1 VLDKYQV
8 TAAPVG
14 DTFIGEGNTSTPVD
28 MEDFVIAVF
37 DMDGTL
43 YSTDTSIVPAVQE
56 TFLELGLPEP
66 PVEEIEDLIGRPDVH
81 YHMWLRQNAGE
92 HADIIVEAVS
102 KREVS
107 LVGQRGHLYP
117 RTREM
122 LEELRAM
129 DVRMA
134 LLTNAGRGYCM
145 MVLETFDIKDL
156 FDTVS
161 WYESGDGT
169 KTERLRGI
177 IQGFGGGPAI
187 MVGDRFYDFEAAR
200 EVGCTSIGV
209 SHGYGND
216 ELEKAD
222 IVIRGLWGIVEIK
235 LRAIVRKKDSAKE
248 RGD

>member
-1 VLDKYQV
+1 MYFKCPPS
-8 TAAPVG
+8 PVD
-14 DTFIGEGNTSTPVD
+14 DTFIGEGDISTPVN
-28 MEDFVIAVF
+28 MEDFDIAVF

-81 YHMWLRQNAGE
+81 YHMWLKEHAGE

-107 LVGQRGHLYP
+107 LVGQRGYLFP

-122 LEELRAM
+122 LQELRAM
-129 DVRMA
+129 DVRTA
-134 LLTNAGRGYCM
+134 LLTNAGKGYCM

-156 FDTVS
+156 FDAIS

-177 IQGFGGGPAI
+177 IQGFGGGPAV

-222 IVIRGLWGIVEIK
+222 IVVRGLWGIVEIK
-235 LRAIVRKKDSAKE
+235 LRAIVCKKDRTKE